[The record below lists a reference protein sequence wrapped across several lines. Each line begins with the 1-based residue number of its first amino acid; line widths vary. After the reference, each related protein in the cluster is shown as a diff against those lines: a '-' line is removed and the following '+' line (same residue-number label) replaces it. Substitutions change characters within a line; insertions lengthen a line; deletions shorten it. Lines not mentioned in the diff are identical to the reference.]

1 MTTPSDG
8 MSGYRKGDG
17 TWTGITGN
25 LNRGE
30 IDIGELSWYLTYL
43 CSFMFWFCVPYHVFL
58 PKIINLQ

>member
-30 IDIGELSWYLTYL
+30 IDIGELS
-43 CSFMFWFCVPYHVFL
+43 
-58 PKIINLQ
+58 